1 MLQQALGGWWYQVA
15 VGLYVFAGNLDL
27 TSGITI
33 LTTAMRG
40 LTTFLLFLLVSV
52 VSAVDVHG
60 SVEFNKVC
68 PGPHYKSSSLNETY
82 YLTIHFDIHSD
93 IKSLKPTRV
102 TLDWGTY
109 SAHVWRDGRFV
120 LRNVEPGSYVLNV
133 LARDHVFDQLR
144 VDIVP
149 KEKPE
154 AKADTPQTATGVTS
168 AAPSV
173 TAGPL
178 APLATSISDPN
189 FHIRIYPLP
198 LGTPHYPTPSLPQL
212 SYPIVLKPRSAKV
225 YVEPKKD
232 FNPID
237 MFRNNP
243 MMLLMLGSV
252 AMMFFTPKIIAS
264 MDPKDRDDFLAQQS
278 KMMAMPSQI
287 SQGISGLAEGR
298 SSTPASQQPS
308 RTAAMSSSNSQA
320 TSSPRKKKGAKR

>member
-1 MLQQALGGWWYQVA
+1 
-15 VGLYVFAGNLDL
+15 
-27 TSGITI
+27 
-33 LTTAMRG
+33 MRG
-40 LTTFLLFLLVSV
+40 LTTFLLLLLVSV

-68 PGPHYKSSSLNETY
+68 L
-82 YLTIHFDIHSD
+82 D
-93 IKSLKPTRV
+93 IKALKPTRV

-144 VDIVP
+144 VDVIP
-149 KEKPE
+149 KEQPE
-154 AKADTPQTATGVTS
+154 AKTDTPQTATGITS

-173 TAGPL
+173 TPGPL
-178 APLATSISDPN
+178 APLASTISDPN

-212 SYPIVLKPRSAKV
+212 PYPIVLKPRIAKV

-237 MFRNNP
+237 MFRSNP
-243 MMLLMLGSV
+243 IMLVMLGSV
-252 AMMFFTPKIIAS
+252 AMMFLMPKIIS
-264 MDPKDRDDFLAQQS
+264 NMDPQDREEFLATQS
-278 KMMAMPSQI
+278 KMMAMPAQL
-287 SQGISGLAEGR
+287 SQGISGLSEGR
-298 SSTPASQQPS
+298 SSASSSQQQS
-308 RTAAMSSSNSQA
+308 RTGATSSSNSQA
-320 TSSPRKKKGAKR
+320 TSTPKKKKGAKR